1 MFHPFVSA
9 AAPHPR
15 PTRAAIL
22 SIALHASLFVL
33 AIAPLQPARYTA
45 VPEAAGEK
53 VEFAEISLAYRGH
66 ASNPRASVATT
77 RKSAPPQ
84 KSAAPHN
91 VKPKEAVPPSL
102 PTVMPVAFD
111 IPEEVTVPDAPN
123 EKLVDTLWLTSS
135 NGKLSNGAS
144 AVGTP
149 SPALALNDSTDSS
162 TEVYIASKVE
172 KSAEPMPENPKPE
185 YPRDMLRRNIET
197 SFIVFFVVD
206 TAGRVD
212 KATIQVP
219 PSVQEQFS
227 SAVTRVMV
235 KWHFLPAQ
243 RNGRHVRQLVEQ
255 PFSFRIVEDDRMNR
269 RAGLRNVR
277 SQE

>member
-1 MFHPFVSA
+1 MCHPFVSA
-9 AAPHPR
+9 ASPHPR

-22 SIALHASLFVL
+22 SIALHASLFVFAL
-33 AIAPLQPARYTA
+33 APLQPARYTA
-45 VPEAAGEK
+45 VPEAAGER
-53 VEFAEISLAYRGH
+53 VQFAEVSLAYRG
-66 ASNPRASVATT
+66 RAPNARSSVSTT
-77 RKSAPPQ
+77 SRTAPPQ
-84 KSAAPHN
+84 KSAAPH
-91 VKPKEAVPPSL
+91 KQTSKEQLPPTP
-102 PTVMPVAFD
+102 PTVMPLAFD
-111 IPEEVTVPDAPN
+111 MPEEVTVPDVPN
-123 EKLVDTLWLTSS
+123 EKLVDTLWLTSG

-144 AVGTP
+144 AVGAP
-149 SPALALNDSTDSS
+149 SPALALEDSSDSS

-197 SFIVFFVVD
+197 SFIVYFVVD

-212 KATIQVP
+212 KESIQVP
-219 PSVQEQFS
+219 PSVQEPFQ
-227 SAVTRVMV
+227 SAVLRVMV

-243 RNGRHVRQLVEQ
+243 RHGRRVRQLVEQ

-269 RAGLRNVR
+269 RAGLRNAR